1 MKYKINW
8 GGSDGVF
15 AVPDTVADSLKL
27 ANGKAVKVLLY
38 ILKNKI
44 SDIDFSVISA
54 ALGITDEDV
63 EDAMSFWQQVGIVY
77 ADGSKPVD
85 AVKQQAVTV
94 ADTKT
99 AEISAERAKEKATK
113 MLSPAEI
120 AERAE
125 SVEEIKFLFNAAEA
139 TLGRVLTYTE
149 QRTIIWLYEYY
160 GIAPDILM
168 MIMDFAVSQNKA
180 SIGFIERIA
189 VSWHDN
195 GVTTHDQA
203 EREIRQLNNFYSLSG
218 QISSKLELNRT
229 LTPTERKFVND
240 WAAKSISI
248 DLIILAYERTVDS
261 IGKVKF
267 SYMNTILLDWY
278 SKGCASPNDVK
289 ALETKRTNTKAA
301 ANSTSENS
309 SHSYNIDLMFEH
321 AMNTT
326 PKLKK

>member
-8 GGSDGVF
+8 GSSEGVF

-44 SDIDFSVISA
+44 SNIDFSVVSA

-63 EDAMSFWQQVGIVY
+63 EDAMSFWQQVGVVY
-77 ADGSKPVD
+77 AEGNKPAE
-85 AVKQQAVTV
+85 AVKQQAV
-94 ADTKT
+94 ALPDTKPT
-99 AEISAERAKEKATK
+99 EISAERAKEKATK

-180 SIGFIERIA
+180 SIGFIEKIA
-189 VSWHDN
+189 VTWHDN

-203 EREIRQLNNFYSLSG
+203 EREIRQLNSFYSLSG

-248 DLIILAYERTVDS
+248 DLIILAYERTIDS

-289 ALETKRTNTKAA
+289 SLEAKRTNTIAA
-301 ANSTSENS
+301 ANSTPENS

>member
-8 GGSDGVF
+8 SGSDGVF

-44 SDIDFSVISA
+44 SDIDFSTVSA

-63 EDAMSFWQQVGIVY
+63 EDAMSFWQQVGVVY
-77 ADGSKPVD
+77 TEGNKPAE

-94 ADTKT
+94 PDTKPT
-99 AEISAERAKEKATK
+99 EISAERAKEKATK

-120 AERAE
+120 AERTE

-180 SIGFIERIA
+180 SIGFIEKIA
-189 VSWHDN
+189 VTWHDN

-203 EREIRQLNNFYSLSG
+203 EREIRQLNSFYSLSG

-248 DLIILAYERTVDS
+248 DLIILAYERTIDS

-289 ALETKRTNTKAA
+289 ALEAKRTNTKAA
-301 ANSTSENS
+301 ANSIPENS

>member
-8 GGSDGVF
+8 GGSEGVF

-44 SDIDFSVISA
+44 SDIDFPSVSS

-63 EDAMSFWQQVGIVY
+63 EDAISFWQQVGVVY
-77 ADGSKPVD
+77 AEGNKPAE

-94 ADTKT
+94 PDTKPT
-99 AEISAERAKEKATK
+99 EISAERAKEKATK

-168 MIMDFAVSQNKA
+168 MVMDFAVSQNKA
-180 SIGFIERIA
+180 SIGFIEKIA
-189 VSWHDN
+189 VTWHDN

-203 EREIRQLNNFYSLSG
+203 EREIRQLNSFYSLSG

-248 DLIILAYERTVDS
+248 DLIILAYERTIDS

-289 ALETKRTNTKAA
+289 ALEAKRTNAKAA
-301 ANSTSENS
+301 ANSTPENS